1 MRITLLTDFGNRDG
15 FVGAMKGIIAS
26 RAPNCQVIDLAHDV
40 PAGDLR
46 HASHV
51 LFTTAPFF
59 PAGTVHVVVV
69 DPGVGTARRAVAVA
83 VDDQMYIA
91 PDNGVLTDVLQSAAG
106 RVVATQITNAA
117 FWQHPVSTTFHGR
130 DIFAPVAAHI
140 ASGVPITALG
150 SSINPDTLLRL
161 EPLLAQVDDGR
172 ALGCV
177 AYIDIFGNAVT
188 SLSRQHL
195 ARLGVGPEALLVTV
209 GDGLEVEIKQTYGS
223 VAEGQPVAVIG
234 SWGRLEIAVNGRSA
248 AELLGLSFGQGV
260 EVRPK

>member
-1 MRITLLTDFGNRDG
+1 MRITLLTDFGSRDG
-15 FVGAMKGIIAS
+15 FVGAMKGVIAS

-51 LFTTAPFF
+51 LYTTAPFF

-83 VDDQMYIA
+83 VDDQIYIA

-106 RVVATQITNAA
+106 RVVASQITNAA

-130 DIFAPVAAHI
+130 DVFAPVAAHI
-140 ASGVPITALG
+140 AGGVPITALG
-150 SSINPDTLLRL
+150 SSINPDTLVRL
-161 EPLLAQVDDGR
+161 EPLVAQVEDGR

-177 AYIDIFGNAVT
+177 AYIDVFGNAVT

-195 ARLGVGPEALLVTV
+195 SRLGLGPEALTV
-209 GDGLEVEIKQTYGS
+209 AVRDGLSIPLKQTYGS
-223 VAEGQPVAVIG
+223 VAEGEPVAVIG
-234 SWGRLEIAVNGRSA
+234 SCGRLEIAVNGRSA
-248 AELLGLSFGQGV
+248 AEVLGLRFGQPI
-260 EVRPK
+260 EVQPK